1 MSGRCRLR
9 RDHEQARPVPS
20 EAGPASSKLV
30 GDKTVNVDVDVD
42 VDKKRDDEQDSGSEA
57 GHR

>member
-30 GDKTVNVDVDVD
+30 GDKTVNVDVD
-42 VDKKRDDEQDSGSEA
+42 KKRDDEQDSGSEA